1 MGCRG
6 RCRAGGAEGVWRGL
20 EGGWLEGLAGG
31 VGEAG
36 ELEGLE
42 EAGG

>member
-1 MGCRG
+1 MGWRG
-6 RCRAGGAEGVWRGL
+6 RCRAGGAEGVWRG
-20 EGGWLEGLAGG
+20 LEGLAGG